1 MNMVDAERSH
11 RISFLSFLCSCLVI
25 FWHAHFLG
33 IGQKDSLVVNRIL
46 QDVISQGFAR
56 ASVPYFLVVFGFFL
70 FHDWPFGFVQWQR
83 KVVSRVR
90 SLAVPYVLWVVIGL
104 VFAFLFMGVTGRG
117 YVILNPS
124 SPRWWLGVFGMC
136 SGVPVVSYH
145 LWFVR
150 NIFFVALLSPIMG
163 FVLFCAPKVCL
174 AVLFTVAIGFDTHLG
189 GKAQLLFFVC
199 LGAWVAE
206 KGFSLTW
213 IDRNVWKLF
222 ALWSVLIFGKTYF
235 AKEGFDVC
243 FTMPVLNLVGVI
255 ALWGLG
261 SVSARFCHGVF
272 LGCSF
277 FVYCLHLSVLQ
288 WCVELLK
295 MILKVEKP
303 ETNVSCLL
311 VYIIPPLL
319 TAFVCYVVAVFMR
332 KHLPEAYAVL
342 SGGRK

>member
-25 FWHAHFLG
+25 FWHTHFLG

-70 FHDWPFGFVQWQR
+70 FRDWPFGFVQWQR

-90 SLAVPYVLWVVIGL
+90 SLAVPYILWVVIGL
-104 VFAFLFMGVTGRG
+104 VFAFLFMVVAGRG
-117 YVILNPS
+117 YAIFDPS
-124 SPRWWLGVFGMC
+124 SPRWWFGVFGMR

-150 NIFFVALLSPIMG
+150 NIFFVALVSPLIG
-163 FVLFCAPKVCL
+163 FVLFRAPKVCL
-174 AVLFTVAIGFDTHLG
+174 AVLFSVAIGFDPHLG
-189 GKAQLLFFVC
+189 GKAQQLFFVC

-213 IDRNVWKLF
+213 IDRNVWKLL
-222 ALWSVLIFGKTYF
+222 ALWSLLILGKTCL
-235 AKEGFDVC
+235 AREGIDVRC
-243 FTMPVLNLVGVI
+243 AMPVLNSAGVA

-261 SVSARFCHGVF
+261 GVLARFCHGAF
-272 LGCSF
+272 IGCSF

-288 WCVELLK
+288 WCVELMK
-295 MILKVEKP
+295 MALKVEKP
-303 ETNVSCLL
+303 ETNISCLL

-319 TAFVCYVVAVFMR
+319 TAFVCYVVAVVMR
-332 KHLPEAYAVL
+332 KRLPVAYAVL